1 MADNTITVRL
11 VGADEDNGVVRFED
25 FREFCDNLGRCLRK
39 SESVVSTQQ
48 PRLHYRIR
56 SLTGGSPC
64 VTLEALP
71 PTKGLDRRQE
81 TLALFRD
88 TVVRLQHGQA
98 VDTRLNR
105 DAIESFRGLV
115 SPLRHKTKEVWVG
128 QSRLTTQFE
137 ANIEHLLG
145 SSVPSEGSVSGVLE
159 QVNVHNKCE
168 FVLYPPIPGHRI
180 KCVFPDELFDQVRA
194 AIKGNVTV
202 SGTMDFYQDKPFPDR
217 VQVKKMELHPPDDDL
232 PTFGSLRGF
241 APNCS
246 GSMESVEY
254 VRSIRDEQ

>member
-1 MADNTITVRL
+1 MADNIITVRL
-11 VGADEDNGVVRFED
+11 VGADEDNGVVRFDD
-25 FREFCDNLGRCLRK
+25 FREFCDNLARCLRK
-39 SESVVSTQQ
+39 SESIVSTQQ

-56 SLTGGSPC
+56 SLEGGSAC

-71 PTKGLDRRQE
+71 PTNGPDHRQE
-81 TLALFRD
+81 TLSLFRN
-88 TVVRLQHGQA
+88 TVVRLQQGQA
-98 VDTRLNR
+98 VDTRLNT

-115 SPLRHKTKEVWVG
+115 SPLRRKTKEVWVD

-137 ANIEHLLG
+137 ANIEHILG
-145 SSVPSEGSVSGVLE
+145 SSVPSEGSVSGILE
-159 QVNVHNKCE
+159 RVNVHNKRE
-168 FVLYPPIPGHRI
+168 FVLYPPIPGHSI

-202 SGTMDFYQDKPFPDR
+202 SGMMYFYQDKPFPDTVHVR
-217 VQVKKMELHPPDDDL
+217 EMELHPPDDDL
-232 PTFGSLRGF
+232 STFGSLRGF